1 MRIVMR
7 NLGSPESTCWFVSQ
21 SSRKG
26 PVASTKITTGIFHG
40 YMYIIIYIIYIYIH
54 TVSGIT
60 LAAPNPTLPKSAA
73 FHLVIATRSESPSN
87 KLPNKQGL
95 QSPRYHVQES
105 WPQLWK
111 IDRDRMAASA
121 LSPYLA
127 HHGLSSK
134 PKTLWCMKH
143 GFSPFSWLGHV
154 FQVGIY
160 STRFWWEHITWE

>member
-1 MRIVMR
+1 MHKKHLVVM
-7 NLGSPESTCWFVSQ
+7 NGVTSWWFQNMS
-21 SSRKG
+21 
-26 PVASTKITTGIFHG
+26 
-40 YMYIIIYIIYIYIH
+40 YIYNICYKF
-54 TVSGIT
+54 VSGIT

-73 FHLVIATRSESPSN
+73 FYLVIATRSESPSN

-127 HHGLSSK
+127 HHGLSSS
-134 PKTLWCMKH
+134 LKH
-143 GFSPFSWLGHV
+143 YGA
-154 FQVGIY
+154 
-160 STRFWWEHITWE
+160 

>member
-1 MRIVMR
+1 MYIY
-7 NLGSPESTCWFVSQ
+7 
-21 SSRKG
+21 
-26 PVASTKITTGIFHG
+26 I
-40 YMYIIIYIIYIYIH
+40 YMYI
-54 TVSGIT
+54 VSGIT

-127 HHGLSSK
+127 HHGLSSS
-134 PKTLWCMKH
+134 LKH
-143 GFSPFSWLGHV
+143 YGA
-154 FQVGIY
+154 
-160 STRFWWEHITWE
+160 

>member
-1 MRIVMR
+1 MHKKHLVVM
-7 NLGSPESTCWFVSQ
+7 NGVTSWWFQNMS
-21 SSRKG
+21 
-26 PVASTKITTGIFHG
+26 
-40 YMYIIIYIIYIYIH
+40 YIYNICYKF
-54 TVSGIT
+54 VSGIT

-127 HHGLSSK
+127 HHGLSSSL
-134 PKTLWCMKH
+134 KTLWCMKH

-160 STRFWWEHITWE
+160 STRF